1 MSIPLDIYDQRILA
15 LLQEE
20 SSLSTAEIAER
31 IGLSQSLCWRRIQ
44 RLKEE
49 GVIRKQVTLLDRKKI
64 GLNTQVFAQIKLNA
78 HGRKN
83 LTDFAEA
90 MHQFPEVLEC
100 HVLMGAVDFML
111 RIVTR
116 DIESYERF
124 FFEKLSAVPG
134 IQEVNSI
141 VALSEIKSTTTLP
154 LLAPEPSRRTPA
166 HDHQQDQV
174 QLLPPP
180 LRRLP
185 DRQRH
190 RQRAGDHGRHRHAPA
205 YRTGHHRRAGGTGH
219 RLRVRAAGGCA
230 QPPGRLCHPRLGA
243 VRREWVVEQ
252 HRRIA
257 AALEYPAE

>member
-31 IGLSQSLCWRRIQ
+31 IGLSQSPCWRRIQ

-64 GLNTQVFAQIKLNA
+64 GRNTQVFAQIKLNA

-154 LLAPEPSRRTPA
+154 LLAP
-166 HDHQQDQV
+166 
-174 QLLPPP
+174 
-180 LRRLP
+180 
-185 DRQRH
+185 
-190 RQRAGDHGRHRHAPA
+190 
-205 YRTGHHRRAGGTGH
+205 
-219 RLRVRAAGGCA
+219 
-230 QPPGRLCHPRLGA
+230 
-243 VRREWVVEQ
+243 
-252 HRRIA
+252 
-257 AALEYPAE
+257 